1 MKRFFLISG
10 IIFTLAGCSKIN
22 EIQYQSYAV
31 GLGIDYVDHEYRIY
45 VQFLDFS
52 NVAKTEQGKSDQPA
66 TVWMASGTGKSL
78 EEAFNKIYQGIQ
90 LPVNYDQLTIFLFG
104 KSLLEHKLERTLQ
117 DLDTNFDIRSTG
129 WTYGTEKKLEDIFTT
144 KVPFNYA
151 FSSSRINHPDY
162 MQQQQ
167 STVPA
172 ITLQELIYQH
182 NEKAKTILLPNIS
195 IQEDIMKKDKDKVP
209 VTTIDG
215 AFIIKDRKLKDL
227 LPLNDL
233 KGYITVNNKAVRSF
247 FNVAENK
254 EDNEDPVVIELLK
267 PKLKRRIIK
276 SQNDIKFGLDIKLS
290 GVIRESSQVISSPK
304 IKKEIEEKIK
314 SEVYESYNKSQEIGG
329 DIYQLEDYLYR
340 FMHNDWKKLHDKNKF
355 PTLKKEDIRV
365 TVQPL
370 NSITK
375 FNSGVSPLLR

>member
-31 GLGIDYVDHEYRIY
+31 GLGIDYVDHEYRVY

-78 EEAFNKIYQGIQ
+78 EEALNKIYQGIQ
-90 LPVNYDQLTIFLFG
+90 LPVNFDQLTIFLFG
-104 KSLLEHKLERTLQ
+104 KSLLEHKLEKTLQ
-117 DLDTNFDIRSTG
+117 ALDTNFDIRSTG
-129 WTYGTEKKLEDIFTT
+129 WVYGTEEKLADIFTT

-167 STVPA
+167 STIPA
-172 ITLQELIYQH
+172 ITLQELIYQC
-182 NEKAKTILLPNIS
+182 NERTKTILLPNIS
-195 IQEDIMKKDKDKVP
+195 IQENIMKKDTKKVP
-209 VTTIDG
+209 VTTFNG
-215 AFIIKDRKLKDL
+215 AFIIKDKKLKDL
-227 LPLNDL
+227 LTINDL
-233 KGYITVNNKAVRSF
+233 KGYITVNNKAVRSL
-247 FNVAENK
+247 FNVKENK
-254 EDNEDPVVIELLK
+254 EDNEDSIVIELLK

-290 GVIRESSQVISSPK
+290 GVIRDAGQVIASPK

-355 PTLKKEDIRV
+355 PTLKKEDIHVRV
-365 TVQPL
+365 EPL
-370 NSITK
+370 HSITK